1 MPPEWDGSRASVS
14 VPVGTPP
21 PAEDR
26 REPWPRRG
34 VGRGWALDDIVAGAP
49 ILGRLVTVQLE
60 GPIVMRRVVDLVGV
74 LIVAGI
80 AVGYSAHTRQSDTE
94 FEHLEKTR
102 AAVERLKGEVV
113 IRSQSGQADVNPRGW
128 SATVVPAWFGG
139 ELPKNT
145 LLSEDRPWV
154 EVAPVEH
161 AHWEHPKAV
170 FDVSGHDAAFWYN
183 PALGI
188 VRARVPMMPTD
199 KRTIDAYNR
208 VNNTSVGS
216 LSPMSTGEAVV
227 ESTSNSTD

>member
-1 MPPEWDGSRASVS
+1 
-14 VPVGTPP
+14 
-21 PAEDR
+21 
-26 REPWPRRG
+26 
-34 VGRGWALDDIVAGAP
+34 
-49 ILGRLVTVQLE
+49 
-60 GPIVMRRVVDLVGV
+60 MRRVVDLVGV

-80 AVGYSAHTRQSDTE
+80 AWGYFAHTRVSDDESLRLESTRTA
-94 FEHLEKTR
+94 LEKI
-102 AAVERLKGEVV
+102 KGEVV

-145 LLSEDRPWV
+145 LLSEDRSWL

-161 AHWEHPKAV
+161 ASWEHPRPV

-199 KRTIDAYNR
+199 KRTIAAYNR
-208 VNNTSVGS
+208 INSTSIDS
-216 LSPMSTGEAVV
+216 LSPSAKHDGGLLSTA
-227 ESTSNSTD
+227 NSTD